1 MRQRPIQIT
10 EWNESAM
17 TTFDKRGESFEKKFA
32 LDEEQAFKAVAR
44 RNRLL
49 GLWAAEKLG
58 IAGEAAAEYARQVV
72 AADFDE
78 PGDADVVRKV
88 VGDFSAAG
96 VAVTEQALHAKM
108 NELSAQ
114 AAAEL
119 KAGK

>member
-1 MRQRPIQIT
+1 
-10 EWNESAM
+10 
-17 TTFDKRGESFEKKFA
+17 
-32 LDEEQAFKAVAR
+32 
-44 RNRLL
+44 
-49 GLWAAEKLG
+49 
-58 IAGEAAAEYARQVV
+58 VV